1 MKYQPLTYKNL
12 NRYSISKRKSKVN
25 VNNFFKL
32 NKDNFFDSI
41 PDILAAKDLK
51 DIISFC
57 VNAKKNGKKIII
69 ATGAHFIKVGLS
81 PLFKQLLENGIIDHI
96 AMNGACIIHDAEIAM
111 NGETSEDVMESLKDG
126 NFGMSEETGKL
137 INFAISEGFK
147 KGVGLGEA
155 IGEWLNNS
163 DFKYKEYSVI
173 CNAYKNN
180 IPVTIHVAIGT
191 DIIHMHPECDGA
203 AIGEMSLLDFKIFCN
218 SIKDLSNGAYFNIG
232 SAVIMP
238 EVFLKAVTL
247 VRNLG
252 YKLENFIT
260 VNMDFIKH
268 YRPSENVVK
277 RPTVESG
284 KGYTLIG
291 HHEIMIP
298 LLFGEIIKKLTISR
312 GGTERWILK
321 TH

>member
-12 NRYSISKRKSKVN
+12 NRYSISKRKSKVSIN
-25 VNNFFKL
+25 DFFKS
-32 NKDNFFDSI
+32 DNDDFFSCL
-41 PDILAAKDLK
+41 PNILASKDLK

-57 VNAKKNGKKIII
+57 VNAKNNGKKIIV

-81 PLFKQLLENGIIDHI
+81 PLFKQLFENKIIDHI
-96 AMNGACIIHDAEIAM
+96 AMNGACIIHDVEITM
-111 NGETSEDVMESLKDG
+111 NGETSEDVGDSLKNG

-137 INFAISEGFK
+137 INLAILNGFK
-147 KGVGLGEA
+147 KRVGLGEA

-173 CNAYKNN
+173 FNAYKNN
-180 IPVTIHVAIGT
+180 IPITIHVAIGT
-191 DIIHMHPECDGA
+191 DIIHMHPECNGA

-218 SIKDLSNGAYFNIG
+218 SIKDLSEGAYFNIG

-247 VRNLG
+247 IRNLG

-277 RPTVESG
+277 RPTIDSG
-284 KGYTLIG
+284 KGFTLIG
-291 HHEIMIP
+291 HHEIMLP
-298 LLFGEIIKKLTISR
+298 LLFGEILKRLKSSRFNIS
-312 GGTERWILK
+312 
-321 TH
+321 